1 MPATKTPASNGSPSR
16 PSHAPSYRGK
26 PVDVVIDVRSKL
38 EFWLGHLEGAT
49 CIPVAALAARLP
61 LRVDIRPDT
70 RILVYCA
77 SGARSAAAATQLRAL
92 GYRHVTDAGAMSA
105 AARDYAPAAR

>member
-1 MPATKTPASNGSPSR
+1 MPAKQIPANDGDPSPPR
-16 PSHAPSYRGK
+16 RDPSYRGR

-38 EFWLGHLEGAT
+38 EYWLGHLEGAT
-49 CIPVAALAARLP
+49 CIPVDALAARLP
-61 LRVDIRPDT
+61 ARADISTDT
-70 RILVYCA
+70 KILIYCA

-105 AARDYAPAAR
+105 AARDFTP